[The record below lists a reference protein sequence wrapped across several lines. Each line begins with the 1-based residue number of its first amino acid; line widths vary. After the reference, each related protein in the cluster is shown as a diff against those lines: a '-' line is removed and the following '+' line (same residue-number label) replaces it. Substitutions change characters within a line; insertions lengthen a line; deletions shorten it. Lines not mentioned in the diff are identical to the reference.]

1 MDVFDSWVS
10 LTHAPPFLKKNLNHF
25 LEYSVAFLEN
35 GVHDPSIRTL
45 FSNITA
51 VSRALKPPHSLE
63 KMFIIT
69 YLINSFQNLTMS
81 LWSESTKQVSQ
92 RKTLI
97 HALAKMVLIQMFIDP
112 NMCAEQSSQ
121 LNSFFVLLILLLPQF
136 DKKRFEILSSG
147 KNPAQIRW
155 VLSQSHKL
163 CKRDLLLMIS
173 LY

>member
-1 MDVFDSWVS
+1 M
-10 LTHAPPFLKKNLNHF
+10 LHHFLKKNLNHF

-63 KMFIIT
+63 EMLIVT

-81 LWSESTKQVSQ
+81 LWSESTKMTKQVSQ

-112 NMCAEQSSQ
+112 NMCAEQRSQ
-121 LNSFFVLLILLLPQF
+121 LNSFFVLLLPQF

-163 CKRDLLLMIS
+163 CKRD
-173 LY
+173 